1 MYEWRVKGKFFPHI
15 TTSRVE
21 GRQAKKSLQ
30 QGQITGLPFNKNVQR
45 SAYLQARAGPE
56 AIGTVLAQEYAGKVQ
71 FKISRRFVMKN
82 FLMRL
87 AAALVFV
94 TGLMALS
101 AQTSQ
106 QADNGSSRYSATP
119 QQAGQQ
125 QNDMQTQEAKPFNGT
140 IVKEKGKLVLKD
152 TAANISYQLDD
163 QDKAKQFE
171 GKQVKV
177 TGKLD
182 MNTNLIHVDSIEGGS

>member
-1 MYEWRVKGKFFPHI
+1 
-15 TTSRVE
+15 
-21 GRQAKKSLQ
+21 
-30 QGQITGLPFNKNVQR
+30 
-45 SAYLQARAGPE
+45 
-56 AIGTVLAQEYAGKVQ
+56 
-71 FKISRRFVMKN
+71 MKN
-82 FLMRL
+82 FLVRL
-87 AAALVFV
+87 AAALAFT

-101 AQTSQ
+101 AQTTQ
-106 QADNGSSRYSATP
+106 QADSGSARYSATP
-119 QQAGQQ
+119 QQAGQQQ

-140 IVKEKGKLVLKD
+140 IVKEKGKMVLKD

>member
-1 MYEWRVKGKFFPHI
+1 
-15 TTSRVE
+15 
-21 GRQAKKSLQ
+21 
-30 QGQITGLPFNKNVQR
+30 
-45 SAYLQARAGPE
+45 
-56 AIGTVLAQEYAGKVQ
+56 
-71 FKISRRFVMKN
+71 MKN
-82 FLMRL
+82 FLVRL

-106 QADNGSSRYSATP
+106 QPDNGSSRYSATP

-125 QNDMQTQEAKPFNGT
+125 QNDMETQEAKPFNGT

-152 TAANISYQLDD
+152 TAANISYKLDD
-163 QDKAKQFE
+163 QDKAKQFQ

-182 MNTNLIHVDSIEGGS
+182 MNTNLIHVESIEGGS

>member
-1 MYEWRVKGKFFPHI
+1 
-15 TTSRVE
+15 
-21 GRQAKKSLQ
+21 
-30 QGQITGLPFNKNVQR
+30 
-45 SAYLQARAGPE
+45 
-56 AIGTVLAQEYAGKVQ
+56 
-71 FKISRRFVMKN
+71 MKN
-82 FLMRL
+82 FLVRL

-106 QADNGSSRYSATP
+106 QATNGNSGYSATP

-152 TAANISYQLDD
+152 TAAKISYQLDD

-182 MNTNLIHVDSIEGGS
+182 MNTNLIHVDSIEAGS